1 MSYHASRAKG
11 NCNTGGTK
19 SALTELMISE
29 SNLMI
34 KYKQL
39 FKRYSKCE
47 KKINQI
53 SKGNHMRKISLIEYF

>member
-1 MSYHASRAKG
+1 
-11 NCNTGGTK
+11 
-19 SALTELMISE
+19 MISE